1 MNQTYFFLTV
11 ILVYQALL
19 FAVMAAVGWWL
30 KPYWQR
36 FSRRNTLLLL
46 WLALNG
52 VLAAS
57 MLRLGPLGFKS
68 GSIVV
73 VLVLYAAFTA
83 VLALTAYALLRL
95 LRRPAVQAAR
105 WVRIGAPLLF
115 VGWLGLG
122 WWSAYSPQVVR
133 YDLSVSKPL
142 AQPLKIALVSDLHL
156 GQWVGKRQLHKL
168 ADIMAQEQPDII
180 LIAGDVMDD
189 VPDVYRQQN
198 MQAAFARLQAPLGV
212 YATLGN
218 HDNYG
223 GVQGDIVHDIRAA
236 GVVPLRDEVRN
247 VHNRLWL
254 VGRRDDVEAGRR
266 PLSALMNDTLRQSP
280 LPVVVIDH
288 QPTEALR
295 NSREAIDLQV
305 SGHTHRGQVW
315 PATWLVRRFQTYDY
329 GHFELNGRHLVVSS
343 GYGLWGVPLR
353 IGTRAE
359 VAMITLHN
367 P

>member
-73 VLVLYAAFTA
+73 VLVLYVAFVALLA
-83 VLALTAYALLRL
+83 VAAYALLRA

-105 WVRIGAPLLF
+105 WVRIGAPLLLM
-115 VGWLGLG
+115 GWLGLG

-254 VGRRDDVEAGRR
+254 VGRRDDVEASRQ
-266 PLSALMNDTLRQSP
+266 PLAALMNDTLRHST

-288 QPTEALR
+288 QPTEALL

-305 SGHTHRGQVW
+305 SGHTHRGQIW
-315 PATWLVRRFQTYDY
+315 PITWLVDWFQDYDY